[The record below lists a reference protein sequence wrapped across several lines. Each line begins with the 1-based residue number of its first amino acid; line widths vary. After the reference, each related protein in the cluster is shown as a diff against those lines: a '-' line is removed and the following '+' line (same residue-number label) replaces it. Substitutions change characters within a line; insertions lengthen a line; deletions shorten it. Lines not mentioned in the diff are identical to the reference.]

1 MSVLYLRR
9 GRKTRT
15 GITAGIMRLQ
25 RSQSTMSL
33 PSYNRTY
40 LKEQDIEK
48 NTMGLKIH
56 EIGKEVLRTL
66 LPEFFDKKEYVELA
80 YLFGSIAEE
89 TEGPLSDIDIGVYLS
104 SKLTKGE
111 RIEKRLELMGE
122 LSTLLKND
130 HVDLLV
136 MNDAAPVIN
145 FEVIRPNVPLFVRNE
160 DLKLDVE
167 QYIMSRYLDRKYHE
181 DFLNNELLKRIR
193 EKRGIQDVS
202 SR

>member
-1 MSVLYLRR
+1 
-9 GRKTRT
+9 
-15 GITAGIMRLQ
+15 
-25 RSQSTMSL
+25 
-33 PSYNRTY
+33 
-40 LKEQDIEK
+40 
-48 NTMGLKIH
+48 MGLKIQ
-56 EIGKEVLRTL
+56 EIGKDILCNL
-66 LPEFFDKKEYVELA
+66 LPEFFYKKEYVELA
-80 YLFGSIAEE
+80 YLFGSTAEG
-89 TEGPLSDIDIGVYLS
+89 TEGPLSDIDIGIYLS

-111 RIEKRLELMGE
+111 RIEKRLELIGE

-136 MNDAAPVIN
+136 MNDAAPFIN

-181 DFLNNELLKRIR
+181 DFLNKELLKRIR
-193 EKRGIQDVS
+193 EKKGVQDVS

>member
-1 MSVLYLRR
+1 
-9 GRKTRT
+9 
-15 GITAGIMRLQ
+15 
-25 RSQSTMSL
+25 
-33 PSYNRTY
+33 
-40 LKEQDIEK
+40 
-48 NTMGLKIH
+48 MGPKIH
-56 EIGKEVLRTL
+56 ELGKEILCIL
-66 LPEFFDKKEYVELA
+66 LPEFFNKKKYVELA
-80 YLFGSIAEE
+80 YLFGSTAEG

-111 RIEKRLELMGE
+111 RIEKRLELIGE

-167 QYIMSRYLDRKYHE
+167 QYVMSRYLDRQYHE
-181 DFLNNELLKRIR
+181 DFLNRELLKRIR
-193 EKRGIQDVS
+193 EKRSIQDVS
-202 SR
+202 SK

>member
-1 MSVLYLRR
+1 
-9 GRKTRT
+9 
-15 GITAGIMRLQ
+15 
-25 RSQSTMSL
+25 
-33 PSYNRTY
+33 
-40 LKEQDIEK
+40 
-48 NTMGLKIH
+48 MGLKIH
-56 EIGKEVLRTL
+56 EIGKEILYIL
-66 LPEFFDKKEYVELA
+66 LSEFFSKKEYVELA
-80 YLFGSIAEE
+80 YLFGSTAEG

-111 RIEKRLELMGE
+111 RIEKRLELIGE

-167 QYIMSRYLDRKYHE
+167 QYVMSRYLDRKYHE
-181 DFLNNELLKRIR
+181 DFLNRELLKRIR
-193 EKRGIQDVS
+193 EKSDIRNVS

>member
-1 MSVLYLRR
+1 
-9 GRKTRT
+9 
-15 GITAGIMRLQ
+15 
-25 RSQSTMSL
+25 
-33 PSYNRTY
+33 
-40 LKEQDIEK
+40 
-48 NTMGLKIH
+48 MGLKIH
-56 EIGKEVLRTL
+56 EIGKEILCIL
-66 LPEFFDKKEYVELA
+66 LSEFFNKKEYVELA
-80 YLFGSIAEE
+80 YLFGSTAEG

-111 RIEKRLELMGE
+111 RIEKRLELIGE

-167 QYIMSRYLDRKYHE
+167 QYVMSRYLDRKYHE
-181 DFLNNELLKRIR
+181 DFLNRELLKRIR
-193 EKRGIQDVS
+193 EKRDIRDVS

>member
-1 MSVLYLRR
+1 MSV
-9 GRKTRT
+9 
-15 GITAGIMRLQ
+15 
-25 RSQSTMSL
+25 
-33 PSYNRTY
+33 PSYNITY

-48 NTMGLKIH
+48 NTMDLKIH
-56 EIGKEVLRTL
+56 EIGKKVLCIL
-66 LPEFFDKKEYVELA
+66 LPEFFKAREYVELV
-80 YLFGSIAEE
+80 YLFGSTAEG

-111 RIEKRLELMGE
+111 RIEKRLELIGE

-136 MNDAAPVIN
+136 MNDASPVIN

-160 DLKLDVE
+160 DMKLDVE

-181 DFLNNELLKRIR
+181 DFLNRELLKRIR
-193 EKRGIQDVS
+193 EKRGIRDVS
-202 SR
+202 SRQVI